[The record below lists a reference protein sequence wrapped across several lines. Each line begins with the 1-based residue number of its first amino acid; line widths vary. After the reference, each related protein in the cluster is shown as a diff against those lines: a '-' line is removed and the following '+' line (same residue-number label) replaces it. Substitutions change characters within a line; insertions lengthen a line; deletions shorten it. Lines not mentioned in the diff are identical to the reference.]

1 MGTNGKDDQLVACDF
16 EDASRDDVRK
26 DCPTCGRENLRLLFA
41 LRINTINIKSAFLQ
55 EKSIERDVFIK
66 PPKEANTNKLWK
78 LKTTVY
84 GLRDALREWYLSVK
98 KQLVATRYVKSGY
111 DAVFYWQKENTLQGI
126 LSAHVD
132 DFCWAGT
139 KLFQNIVINHIQ
151 NAFTVSKKETNLQI
165 SWFEYITNKPWHFY
179 ASARI
184 HRRD

>member
-1 MGTNGKDDQLVACDF
+1 M
-16 EDASRDDVRK
+16 
-26 DCPTCGRENLRLLFA
+26 
-41 LRINTINIKSAFLQ
+41 
-55 EKSIERDVFIK
+55 
-66 PPKEANTNKLWK
+66 
-78 LKTTVY
+78 
-84 GLRDALREWYLSVK
+84 RDAPREWYLSVK

-151 NAFTVSKKETNLQI
+151 NAFTVSKKETKLHI
-165 SWFEYITNKPWHFY
+165 SWVEYITNKPWHFY
-179 ASARI
+179 ASERI